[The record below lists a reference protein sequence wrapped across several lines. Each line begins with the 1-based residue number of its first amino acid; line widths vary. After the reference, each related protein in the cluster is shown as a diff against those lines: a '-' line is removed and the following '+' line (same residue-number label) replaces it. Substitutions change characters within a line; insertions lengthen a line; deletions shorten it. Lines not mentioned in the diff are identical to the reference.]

1 MRDNSAHRDDGSM
14 KTLLNRLDADTA
26 DAGHERHKRPEDRDP
41 LGALR
46 AIDLNV
52 IAAAAANDDQLL
64 AVSRNEPNLAE
75 LRAFLGQNKESA
87 GSDVGAPVGAPVG
100 VSVGLAGGGAE
111 LPPHPAFVSALGQ
124 GSSNDDPDDDLHGDL
139 PKVVASRPAISNDPE
154 SETGT
159 TSDLRPAN
167 GQQLAVR
174 KVAAAEGPVMKSR
187 RPLTLAVGVSLPLCL
202 AVAYVVAGWFAPS
215 DGRALRHV
223 PAGAGALAVASSDG
237 LDLAS
242 LLPALE
248 PLTPGAATDVR
259 DAAAAERASGT
270 SGEPGGSAVAAP
282 GPIGSSYI
290 TDASGKRRFVIEAP
304 AGEKVALPVELGPA
318 SATAEV
324 GALVVRGLPHSFTI
338 TGASAAGDG
347 SWVLAPQELQTARIV
362 VPRQAAGEVD
372 VAISLFDFAA
382 VEVGLMGLRLK
393 IAAAVSSA
401 GVAADGSPLQR
412 SLEPDRGRQLLARGR
427 ELLELGDVASARLL
441 FERAAEGGDAQ
452 AALLVGE
459 TYDPVRLAVRGVI
472 GLSGSAETAKGWYQ
486 RALAQGVD
494 EAKGPLSMLAAFE
507 TSPAPSR

>member
-14 KTLLNRLDADTA
+14 KTLLNRLDANTA

-46 AIDLNV
+46 TIDLNV
-52 IAAAAANDDQLL
+52 IAAAAANDDQSLSG
-64 AVSRNEPNLAE
+64 SRNEPNLAE
-75 LRAFLGQNKESA
+75 LRAFLEQDKKAREAAA
-87 GSDVGAPVGAPVG
+87 GVAD
-100 VSVGLAGGGAE
+100 GGAE
-111 LPPHPAFVSALGQ
+111 LPARTEFAASLGRDF
-124 GSSNDDPDDDLHGDL
+124 SDDDLDGDL
-139 PKVVASRPAISNDPE
+139 PKVVASGPNISNE
-154 SETGT
+154 
-159 TSDLRPAN
+159 PAGERGSTDVLQPVN

-174 KVAAAEGPVMKSR
+174 TVAAAESLGLRSR
-187 RPLTLAVGVSLPLCL
+187 KPLKLAVGVSLPLCL
-202 AVAYVVAGWFAPS
+202 ALAYVVAGWFASS
-215 DGRALRHV
+215 DGGGLRDV

-237 LDLAS
+237 FDLAAV
-242 LLPALE
+242 LPTLA
-248 PLTPGAATDVR
+248 PLTAESATADMRNPTAAVSTGR
-259 DAAAAERASGT
+259 MTGDA
-270 SGEPGGSAVAAP
+270 GGDTVVAA

-290 TDASGKRRFVIEAP
+290 TDASGNRRIVIEAP

-324 GALVVRGLPHSFTI
+324 GALVVRGLPQSFTI

-362 VPRQAAGEVD
+362 VPHQAAGEVD

-393 IAAAVSSA
+393 IGAAVSSG
-401 GVAADGSPLQR
+401 GVAANGSPTQR
-412 SLEPDRGRQLLARGR
+412 SLEPDRSRQLLARGR
-427 ELLELGDVASARLL
+427 ALLELGDVASARLL

-459 TYDPVRLAVRGVI
+459 TYDPVRLAMRGVI
-472 GLSGSAETAKGWYQ
+472 GLSGSADTAKGWYQ

-494 EAKGPLSMLAAFE
+494 EAKAPLAMLATFE
-507 TSPAPSR
+507 KPDQSR